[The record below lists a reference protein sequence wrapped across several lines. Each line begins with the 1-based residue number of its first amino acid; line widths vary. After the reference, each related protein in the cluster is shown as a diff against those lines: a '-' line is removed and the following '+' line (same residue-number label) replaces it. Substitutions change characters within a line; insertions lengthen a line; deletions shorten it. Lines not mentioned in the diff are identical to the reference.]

1 MHATHLT
8 KKFNVLAV
16 VYFTIIACGQIVLFP
31 HSQPIF
37 LFLVTMAMAV
47 RLFTLQPQYKNL
59 RFLVLSIIS
68 HHLVFTILHSS
79 NSISML
85 QQGKFHWVSDGL
97 CAFAHRDG
105 ICVFQRMESAYLTS
119 FRPLW
124 LKEPA
129 WIVLPTKPYRWPFLV
144 KWQQVQVSPL
154 RGQTVVRY
162 RVNNEYREL
171 TSDTH

>member
-68 HHLVFTILHSS
+68 HHLVFTILSLIQLYIDARYSRASFIEYQMVYAPCSS
-79 NSISML
+79 GWDMCISTY
-85 QQGKFHWVSDGL
+85 GERVPN
-97 CAFAHRDG
+97 
-105 ICVFQRMESAYLTS
+105 I
-119 FRPLW
+119 
-124 LKEPA
+124 
-129 WIVLPTKPYRWPFLV
+129 LPTSLV
-144 KWQQVQVSPL
+144 KRACMNCSTHKAIPL
-154 RGQTVVRY
+154 TFSCEVATGTGVPVKG
-162 RVNNEYREL
+162 
-171 TSDTH
+171 SDCCTLPG

>member
-47 RLFTLQPQYKNL
+47 RLFALRPQYKNL

-68 HHLVFTILHSS
+68 HHLVLPFFHSS
-79 NSISML
+79 NSISMPCIAGQVSL
-85 QQGKFHWVSDGL
+85 SIKWFMRLCSSGWDMCISTSGERVPNILPTSLVKRACMNCSTHKAIPLTFSCEVATGTGVPVKVSD
-97 CAFAHRDG
+97 C
-105 ICVFQRMESAYLTS
+105 CT
-119 FRPLW
+119 
-124 LKEPA
+124 
-129 WIVLPTKPYRWPFLV
+129 LP
-144 KWQQVQVSPL
+144 
-154 RGQTVVRY
+154 G
-162 RVNNEYREL
+162 
-171 TSDTH
+171 

>member
-47 RLFTLQPQYKNL
+47 RLFTLRPQYKNL

-68 HHLVFTILHSS
+68 HHLVFTILSLIQLYIDASIAGQVSLSIRWFMRLCSS
-79 NSISML
+79 GWDMCIS
-85 QQGKFHWVSDGL
+85 
-97 CAFAHRDG
+97 
-105 ICVFQRMESAYLTS
+105 TS
-119 FRPLW
+119 GERVPN
-124 LKEPA
+124 
-129 WIVLPTKPYRWPFLV
+129 ILPTSLV
-144 KWQQVQVSPL
+144 KRACMNCSTHKAIPL
-154 RGQTVVRY
+154 TLSCEVATGTGVPVKG
-162 RVNNEYREL
+162 
-171 TSDTH
+171 SDCCTLPG

>member
-47 RLFTLQPQYKNL
+47 RLFTLRPQYKNL

-68 HHLVFTILHSS
+68 HHLVLPFFHSS

-85 QQGKFHWVSDGL
+85 GIAGQVSLSIRWFMRL
-97 CAFAHRDG
+97 CSSGWDMCISTYGERVPN
-105 ICVFQRMESAYLTS
+105 I
-119 FRPLW
+119 
-124 LKEPA
+124 
-129 WIVLPTKPYRWPFLV
+129 LPTSLV
-144 KWQQVQVSPL
+144 KRACMNCSTHKAIPL
-154 RGQTVVRY
+154 TFSCEVATGTGVPVKG
-162 RVNNEYREL
+162 
-171 TSDTH
+171 SDCCTLPG

>member
-47 RLFTLQPQYKNL
+47 RLFTLRPQYKNL

-68 HHLVFTILHSS
+68 HHLVLPFFHSS
-79 NSISML
+79 NSISMPCIAG
-85 QQGKFHWVSDGL
+85 QVSLSIKWFMRL
-97 CAFAHRDG
+97 CSSGWDMC
-105 ICVFQRMESAYLTS
+105 ISTS
-119 FRPLW
+119 GERVPN
-124 LKEPA
+124 
-129 WIVLPTKPYRWPFLV
+129 ILPTSLV
-144 KWQQVQVSPL
+144 KKSLHELFYPQSHTADLFLWS
-154 RGQTVVRY
+154 GNRY
-162 RVNNEYREL
+162 RCPR
-171 TSDTH
+171 

>member
-47 RLFTLQPQYKNL
+47 RLFTLRPQYKNL

-68 HHLVFTILHSS
+68 HHLVLPFFHSS
-79 NSISML
+79 NSISMPGIAG
-85 QQGKFHWVSDGL
+85 QVSLSIRWFMRL
-97 CAFAHRDG
+97 CSSGWDMC
-105 ICVFQRMESAYLTS
+105 ISTS
-119 FRPLW
+119 GERVPN
-124 LKEPA
+124 
-129 WIVLPTKPYRWPFLV
+129 ILPTSLV
-144 KWQQVQVSPL
+144 KRACMNCSTHKAIPL
-154 RGQTVVRY
+154 TFSCEVATGTGVPVKG
-162 RVNNEYREL
+162 
-171 TSDTH
+171 SDCCTLPG